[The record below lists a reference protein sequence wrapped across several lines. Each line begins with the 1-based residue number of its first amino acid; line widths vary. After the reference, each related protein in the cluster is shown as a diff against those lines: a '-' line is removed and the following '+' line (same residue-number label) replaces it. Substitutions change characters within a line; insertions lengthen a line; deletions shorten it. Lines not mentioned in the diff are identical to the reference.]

1 MSWLFAIYIIILTIK
16 KTKENSMSNIHLTR
30 DVLKDFLHFKTG
42 RKLYDSSTKLWWNG
56 PSYLAE
62 LYMEELARKK

>member
-1 MSWLFAIYIIILTIK
+1 MSWLFAIYKIILTIK

-30 DVLKDFLHFKTG
+30 DVLKDFLRSKTG

-56 PSYLAE
+56 SSYLAE

>member
-1 MSWLFAIYIIILTIK
+1 
-16 KTKENSMSNIHLTR
+16 MSNIHLTR
-30 DVLKDFLHFKTG
+30 DVLKDFLRSKTG

-56 PSYLAE
+56 SSYLAE